1 MLQLAA
7 LLENAA
13 ESVDDSDKSNALRMA
28 MDAVKEKRRIEE
40 AERASESRN
49 AETTIDIDF
58 P

>member
-1 MLQLAA
+1 MLELAA

-13 ESVDDSDKSNALRMA
+13 ESVDDSEKSNALRSA
-28 MDAVKEKRRIEE
+28 LSAVKERRRIEE
-40 AERASESRN
+40 EERMTESQN

>member
-1 MLQLAA
+1 MLQLAD
-7 LLENAA
+7 LLETAA
-13 ESVDDSDKSNALRMA
+13 ESVSDADKSHALRTA

-40 AERASESRN
+40 GERALESKN